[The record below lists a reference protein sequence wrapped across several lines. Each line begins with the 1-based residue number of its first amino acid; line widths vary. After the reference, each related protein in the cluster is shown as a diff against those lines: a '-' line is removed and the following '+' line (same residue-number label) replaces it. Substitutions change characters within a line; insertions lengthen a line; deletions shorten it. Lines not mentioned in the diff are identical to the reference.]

1 MDAEAPPRRRVAS
14 RDVVLYPPMTS
25 CGPSELTSSPSG
37 LCSSLTR
44 CTFLLEDFDGRT
56 QWRSFD
62 AAFNLSIPETL
73 RPRQRIT
80 QEKMIIGS
88 SKRRLVVWAAALT
101 ILHRYSVT
109 ASSWQD
115 PSSNRRPDPPAYR
128 GGVPPRRDEDD
139 DGLYSASVYNNQGDG
154 GGGGGGG
161 FEDRQDDRRPPPPI
175 EQASSSSSSYTPIHY
190 QFPASQERDKR
201 PMGRDL
207 PTDVPLTELDRQSME
222 ERIDDDD
229 REYASARSDVITT
242 FIANKRGRAL
252 LTLSSG
258 AVGAAL
264 GSFLGKVCK
273 ERLYCVCLF

>member
-1 MDAEAPPRRRVAS
+1 
-14 RDVVLYPPMTS
+14 
-25 CGPSELTSSPSG
+25 
-37 LCSSLTR
+37 
-44 CTFLLEDFDGRT
+44 
-56 QWRSFD
+56 
-62 AAFNLSIPETL
+62 
-73 RPRQRIT
+73 
-80 QEKMIIGS
+80 MIIGS
-88 SKRRLVVWAAALT
+88 SKRRMVVWAAALA

-115 PSSNRRPDPPAYR
+115 PSSNRRPPDPPAYR
-128 GGVPPRRDEDD
+128 GGVPRRDDEN
-139 DGLYSASVYNNQGDG
+139 DGLYSASVYNKQGGDG
-154 GGGGGGG
+154 GG
-161 FEDRQDDRRPPPPI
+161 FDDDRRPPPPN
-175 EQASSSSSSYTPIHY
+175 EQASSSSYTPIHY

-207 PTDVPLTELDRQSME
+207 PTDVPLTELDRQSMK

-264 GSFLGKVCK
+264 GTFLGKVCK